1 MTDFKNTMDKIESR
15 MATLDVHFAKKKK
28 YKDCNSTFPK
38 ELPPITFEEA
48 EKAYKLLVIKFG
60 KQKDASP
67 SRFSNMKI
75 RRWRKVGDKA
85 WKTKVRKCWIALSG
99 DVSFLS
105 RGWRRLAHDISH
117 MVYRYRNP
125 KAKFQHSF
133 QQAELELEIINYII
147 SQDWL
152 NGGLKSK
159 VVVLTKEQKRQ
170 KKLDHY
176 QKLISRWQTKM
187 KLANTFVRKYNK
199 KVKYLNKQ

>member
-1 MTDFKNTMDKIESR
+1 MDFKKSLDKIEST
-15 MATLDVHFAKKKK
+15 MATLDVLVAKKKK
-28 YKDCNSTFPK
+28 YKECNSIFPK

-48 EKAYKLLVIKFG
+48 EKAYKLLVKKFG
-60 KQKDASP
+60 KLKDASP

-75 RRWRKVGDKA
+75 RRWRKVGDKV

-125 KAKFQHSF
+125 KARFQHSF

-147 SQDWL
+147 SQGWL
-152 NGGLKSK
+152 SGSLKSK
-159 VVVLTKEQKRQ
+159 VIILTKSDKRQ
-170 KKLDHY
+170 QKIDHL
-176 QKLISRWQTKM
+176 QKLINKWQRKQ
-187 KLANTFVRKYNK
+187 KIANTFIRKYHK
-199 KVKYLNKQ
+199 KLKYHTKK